1 MAFPI
6 PTQTFNALE
15 HARNKAIGSNQFT
28 DGVLTQ
34 FKATFEEFW
43 GVSGSDESVPVKD
56 ADGNPV
62 LDSEGNATTETVFVG
77 KGSRYSLAEMQSVI
91 DALGAGLMEIMTQAT
106 AFTQFLNKAYLGVL
120 PARYQQAGF
129 DYTIEPTGV
138 VLTGVNAAWAAT

>member
-34 FKATFEEFW
+34 FTSTFEEFW
-43 GVSGSDESVPVKD
+43 GVSGADESVPVKD

-77 KGSRYSLAEMQSVI
+77 KGSRYSLAEMQLVI
-91 DALGAGLMEIMTQAT
+91 DALGAGLMEIMTQA
-106 AFTQFLNKAYLGVL
+106 AGFTQFLNTAYPGVL

-138 VLTGVNAAWAAT
+138 VLTGVNAAWAVI